1 VIILLLESGVSI
13 GSMTGQELADAEAAG
28 GRKRLSGQRG
38 LGRRGDS
45 EEGRVV
51 LEL

>member
-1 VIILLLESGVSI
+1 
-13 GSMTGQELADAEAAG
+13 MTGQELADAEAAG

-45 EEGRVV
+45 EGGARGAGALKGWNGAVQR
-51 LEL
+51 